1 LKISKHK
8 KIAKPNP
15 IESYLDSMKQN
26 KNRIIM
32 TYNILGR
39 AVLELYGFSDFNN
52 IYMVL
57 VFM

>member
-1 LKISKHK
+1 
-8 KIAKPNP
+8 
-15 IESYLDSMKQN
+15 
-26 KNRIIM
+26 M
-32 TYNILGR
+32 TYNISGR